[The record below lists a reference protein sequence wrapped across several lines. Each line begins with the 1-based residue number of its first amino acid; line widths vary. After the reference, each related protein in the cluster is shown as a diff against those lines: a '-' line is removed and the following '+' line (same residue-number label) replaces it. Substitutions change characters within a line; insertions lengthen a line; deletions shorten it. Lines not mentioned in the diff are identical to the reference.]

1 MLFIS
6 VVSFVFRVK
15 AKNLCLKIKEEILKK
30 LYEFFKLIINR
41 DAFTLV
47 NEVSYV
53 YLNRCSAKFYIFEQK
68 CGVKKRRLT
77 QNILH

>member
-41 DAFTLV
+41 DAFTLGY
-47 NEVSYV
+47 EVSCV
-53 YLNRCSAKFYIFEQK
+53 Y
-68 CGVKKRRLT
+68 
-77 QNILH
+77 